1 MEEVDIAVSWVSG
14 LDEMEVENGEK
25 YTEIRTHMTLQH
37 LYE

>member
-25 YTEIRTHMTLQH
+25 YTEIMNTHDIATSL
-37 LYE
+37 